1 MDDPIIIEDLHF
13 IMKQRKL
20 RKLYAVLR
28 LKTQKNITVTIRI
41 NKKRYDIWKK

>member
-1 MDDPIIIEDLHF
+1 MDDPIIIEDCI
-13 IMKQRKL
+13 IMQQRKL